1 MQNIITDR
9 QGQGGRAG
17 WQSRV
22 AAKIEE
28 HNSAVKQQILDT
40 LVRTPLLIGLLP
52 APICLIK
59 PRLIAISEKISF
71 CHSVLTNS
79 LPVICSNESS
89 QIRLLPWFLLP
100 TINDNYQ
107 RFYRFRKKPIDLKF
121 PFFSP
126 RQQPQDQ
133 SRSECEARPTV
144 GLSCS
149 ILRDRIMIC
158 LNQTPLLNN
167 HSRLLTCKNYNN
179 RNKYLVST
187 SPPGHEA
194 RIYEVFEGQTR
205 SQLCFSRPLPCLH
218 I

>member
-1 MQNIITDR
+1 M
-9 QGQGGRAG
+9 
-17 WQSRV
+17 
-22 AAKIEE
+22 AAKIGE

-59 PRLIAISEKISF
+59 PPLIAISEKISF

-89 QIRLLPWFLLP
+89 QIRLLPWFLLS

-107 RFYRFRKKPIDLKF
+107 RFYRFRKKPIDFKF
-121 PFFSP
+121 PFFP
-126 RQQPQDQ
+126 PHLQPED
-133 SRSECEARPTV
+133 RSDTEREAKLTI

-149 ILRDRIMIC
+149 ILRDRVIIC
-158 LNQTPLLNN
+158 LLRPPLLNN

-187 SPPGHEA
+187 SPPGHQA

-218 I
+218 V

>member
-1 MQNIITDR
+1 MLYFVVKIGLCWCYAGVQWCVEGGNLVAKHNYRQR

-17 WQSRV
+17 WQGRV

-89 QIRLLPWFLLP
+89 QIGLLPWFLLP

-133 SRSECEARPTV
+133 SRSEC
-144 GLSCS
+144 
-149 ILRDRIMIC
+149 
-158 LNQTPLLNN
+158 
-167 HSRLLTCKNYNN
+167 
-179 RNKYLVST
+179 
-187 SPPGHEA
+187 
-194 RIYEVFEGQTR
+194 
-205 SQLCFSRPLPCLH
+205 
-218 I
+218 